1 MRRLLVL
8 AALLASSFAT
18 PAFAQDDSIAACMA
32 QMASVVRPILQQ
44 ANQFSPQGM
53 GAAGFVP
60 LAQPFAPP
68 GYVTG
73 PGIPPAP
80 PSLAPPTAQYNLSAG
95 YTGFAG
101 VPQPGQLN
109 SQQGMNFLVASG
121 RVNPNALNPNNAEL
135 MVALAN
141 LQQTEQARTQ
151 QQALLQQQQGLYM
164 NSLYQLSSSYQ
175 VTSLDWSEAYS
186 SLAQAW
192 MSYYRDMCRAGGDP
206 GANAAA
212 ALPPVQT
219 QPMPAYPAGN
229 APMVPGGAP
238 GYPGLPPMMG
248 R

>member
-8 AALLASSFAT
+8 VALLASGFAT
-18 PAFAQDDSIAACMA
+18 PAYAQDDAFAACMA
-32 QMASVVRPILQQ
+32 GMGAVVRPILQQ
-44 ANQFSPQGM
+44 AGQFSPQGM
-53 GAAGFVP
+53 GAAGYVP

-68 GYVTG
+68 GYTVP
-73 PGIPPAP
+73 PGYPPAP
-80 PSLAPPTAQYNLSAG
+80 PSLAPPTAQYNASAG

-101 VPQPGQLN
+101 LPQPGQLN
-109 SQQGMNFLVASG
+109 SQQVMNFLLASG
-121 RVNPNALNPNNAEL
+121 RVNPAQLNPNNSEL

-192 MSYYRDMCRAGGDP
+192 MTYYRDMCRAGGDP
-206 GANAAA
+206 GAAAA
-212 ALPPVQT
+212 AAFGPT
-219 QPMPAYPAGN
+219 QNQPQPTYPAGN
-229 APMVPGGAP
+229 APLIPGGAP
-238 GYPGLPPMMG
+238 GYPGLPPTMG

>member
-1 MRRLLVL
+1 MRKLLVL

-18 PAFAQDDSIAACMA
+18 PAFAQDDSTAACMA
-32 QMASVVRPILQQ
+32 QMGARVRPLLEQ
-44 ANQFSPQGM
+44 AGQFSPNGM
-53 GAAGFVP
+53 GGAGFAP

-68 GYVTG
+68 GYLTA

-95 YTGFAG
+95 FTGLAG
-101 VPQPGQLN
+101 LPQPGHLS
-109 SQQGMNFLVASG
+109 SQQVPNFLVKSG
-121 RVNPNALNPNNAEL
+121 RVNHNALNPNNAEL

-186 SLAQAW
+186 TLAQAW
-192 MSYYRDMCRAGGDP
+192 MSYYRDLCRGGGSDAGYSGSTSPVASPTQNMPPMAPTMP
-206 GANAAA
+206 GFGG
-212 ALPPVQT
+212 
-219 QPMPAYPAGN
+219 MGGF
-229 APMVPGGAP
+229 PG
-238 GYPGLPPMMG
+238 MMG